1 MIVLWAHV
9 PALFTFAMVRG
20 FGWQHAVVEAGLVA
34 IPTFVAFLA
43 ENRRRFSTVVASVG
57 LMTASAVLVHLS
69 GGVIEAHF
77 HFFVMVGVVVL
88 YQEWIPYLVAI
99 GYVVL
104 HHTVMGSL
112 YPSAV
117 YSHGSAQEHPIQ
129 WAVIHG
135 VAILAMSAAGI
146 ANWRINE
153 KHQSELN
160 ALNAMLEA
168 TLESTADG
176 ILVVAPNGQITSSNS
191 RFAEM
196 YRLQNSNL
204 LLGDDRA
211 LVAHMEDQLCEP
223 EAYVARVEELY
234 ADPAS
239 ESHDTLVFKD
249 GRVLERSS
257 KPQRVDGEVVGRVWT
272 FHDVTNRKRLE
283 DELAD
288 ALRKALESSRL
299 KSEFLATMS
308 HEIRTPMNGIIGL
321 TALLLDTELEG
332 LQRQYVDGVHSSG
345 EALLTIVNDVLDF
358 SKIEAGRLELE
369 TVDFDVLPALEDVI
383 ALETLPARRKN
394 LELTLDASD
403 NATKRMRGDVGR
415 LRQIVLNLV
424 SNAVKFTESGGVTV
438 RFSTKPR
445 LHSSFD
451 DDGGV
456 MLHVE
461 VEDTGVGI
469 AEDDRARLFEPF
481 TQVDSSTT
489 RRYGGTGL
497 GLAIC
502 ARLAAE
508 MGGSVDVASR
518 VGVGSMF
525 MLDIPFDFPESQ
537 SNGSDARTPRR
548 GDPAATATSPG
559 AFLLIVEDNVVN
571 QLVMKEMVRHL
582 GYRCDVAANG
592 VEALASL
599 KRRQYS
605 AVVMDCYMPEM
616 DGFDATAELRR
627 QEGDQSHTPVIA
639 LTAGVLPADRERCEA
654 AGMDDYLT
662 KPVNAAQL
670 ASTLN
675 RWVAA

>member
-1 MIVLWAHV
+1 
-9 PALFTFAMVRG
+9 
-20 FGWQHAVVEAGLVA
+20 
-34 IPTFVAFLA
+34 
-43 ENRRRFSTVVASVG
+43 
-57 LMTASAVLVHLS
+57 
-69 GGVIEAHF
+69 
-77 HFFVMVGVVVL
+77 
-88 YQEWIPYLVAI
+88 
-99 GYVVL
+99 VVL
-104 HHTVMGSL
+104 HHTLVGAL
-112 YPSAV
+112 YPESV
-117 YSHGSAQEHPIQ
+117 YSHGSAQDHPIQ

-153 KHQSELN
+153 KHQGELA

-176 ILVVAPNGQITSSNS
+176 ILVVDPTGQITSSNAK
-191 RFAEM
+191 FAEM
-196 YRLQNSNL
+196 YRLQNSCL
-204 LLGDDRA
+204 LRGDDRA

-234 ADPAS
+234 AHPES

-257 KPQRVDGEVVGRVWT
+257 KPQRVAGEVVGRVWT

-283 DELAD
+283 DELAE
-288 ALRKALESSRL
+288 ALSKALESSRL

-321 TALLLDTELEG
+321 TGLLLDTELEDT
-332 LQRQYVDGVHSSG
+332 QRQYVDGVHTSG

-358 SKIEAGRLELE
+358 SKIEAGKLELE
-369 TVDFDVLPALEDVI
+369 TVDFDVPQAIEDVVALVGQPAL
-383 ALETLPARRKN
+383 RKN
-394 LELTLDASD
+394 LDLRIERGET
-403 NATKRMRGDVGR
+403 ATPRLRGDVGR

-438 RFSTKPR
+438 RFSTQQR
-445 LHSSFD
+445 SRSALNL
-451 DDGGV
+451 DGAV

-461 VEDTGVGI
+461 VEDSGVGI

-481 TQVDSSTT
+481 TQADSSTT

-502 ARLAAE
+502 SRLAAE

-518 VGVGSMF
+518 LGVGSIF
-525 MLDIPFDFPESQ
+525 IVDIPFDVAASEGDGRAS
-537 SNGSDARTPRR
+537 STVR
-548 GDPAATATSPG
+548 GGPAAAAATAPG

-627 QEGDQSHTPVIA
+627 QEGDKSHTPVIA
-639 LTAGVLPADRERCEA
+639 LTAGALPGDRDRCVA

-670 ASTLN
+670 ATTLN